1 MATQVLGTFNLPSG
15 MSQAQL
21 DAVIDQIAKS
31 GVWNSETKTLTFKNG
46 DSSDLFSV
54 ELTDVGGTYSGGDTE
69 TGTISISPE
78 GVITVTVKSA
88 AVIATEKGIA
98 NGLASLD
105 ESGLVKETAKKAQ
118 DYDTATGG
126 IKTKFDSIDSS
137 VTDLANKVNGL
148 QGSTIYL
155 GRIDNANPSQ
165 EELDARAQE
174 LLDGKP
180 LVQGH
185 TLIDSDGNEWNYN
198 GTDWVD
204 LGTSYIGTA
213 TDTELGIVK
222 GGTDVSIVAGEITVK
237 HAANADKLGNV
248 AAAEYAL
255 KSDLEGLGN
264 TNTVWE
270 VQVSGEA
277 TDATKL
283 TELVDAKKGDIAVLT
298 RTDIGNPITSYILK
312 ADGPTTASN
321 WVALCGK
328 VTTENVVLG
337 YTLKTMG
344 NGKIGGI
351 PENTT
356 FQPNT
361 TLKTILN
368 QMFVKII
375 QPTITQPSISISA
388 SGTKSVEAGTQVNI
402 TVTPTFK
409 PGSYTYGPATGVTL
423 QTYTLQQNL
432 KGSTTTI
439 VDAAST
445 AEPHTVQNITIE
457 DGTTIQFNASC
468 THTAGAQPL
477 DNSGAPATVQGIQAG
492 TKSVSNQ
499 QAFSG
504 FRKYFYGASTTL
516 ASEVNSAYIRS
527 LTNSTSAYN
536 NNSFTIQVP
545 EGAKEVT
552 IAVEQGKTLKN
563 ILYVEGMNTDVLS
576 TFTTSV
582 VPVEGANGYT
592 AKNYTV
598 YRVEVPGGM
607 TARTYKVNG

>member
-1 MATQVLGTFNLPSG
+1 MATKVLGTFSLPGGLS
-15 MSQAQL
+15 STQL
-21 DAVIDQIAKS
+21 NTIIESISKS
-31 GVWNSETKTLTFKNG
+31 GVYDELTNSIIFKNETG
-46 DSSDLFSV
+46 EDLFSV
-54 ELTDVGGTYSGGDTE
+54 DLSAAGKDYTGGTSS
-69 TGTISISPE
+69 TGTVSIDPE
-78 GVITVTVKSA
+78 SNVITITVNSE
-88 AVIATEKGIA
+88 AVIATEKGKASGI
-98 NGLASLD
+98 ASLD
-105 ESGLVKETAKKAQ
+105 ENSLVQETAKKAQ
-118 DYDTATGG
+118 DYDTTGT
-126 IKTKFDSIDSS
+126 IKTKFDSIDSNIGNIQ
-137 VTDLANKVNGL
+137 NKLDGL
-148 QGSTIYL
+148 TGATIYL
-155 GRIDNANPSQ
+155 GKIDEVNPNQ
-165 EELDARAQE
+165 EQLTQKAQE
-174 LLDGKP
+174 LLGEGKQ
-180 LVQGH
+180 LIAGH
-185 TLIDSDGNEWNYN
+185 TIIDGDGNEWNYN
-198 GTDWVD
+198 GTQWVD

-213 TDTELGIVK
+213 TNTEFGIVK
-222 GGTDVSIVAGEITVK
+222 GGTDVSINGGEMTVL
-237 HAANADKLGNV
+237 HATNADQLGGVAANQ
-248 AAAEYAL
+248 YAL
-255 KSDLEGLGN
+255 KSELTGA
-264 TNTVWE
+264 NTVW
-270 VQVSGEA
+270 QVDVTGEA
-277 TDATKL
+277 TDASKL
-283 TELVDAKKGDIAVLT
+283 VELTDAKKGDIAVLV
-298 RTDIGNPITSYILK
+298 RTDIGNPVISYILK
-312 ADGPTTASN
+312 ENGPTTAAN

-402 TVTPTFK
+402 TVTPTFN
-409 PGSYTYGPATGVTL
+409 PGKYTYGPATGVTL

-457 DGTTIQFNASC
+457 DGVTIQFNASC

-504 FRKYFYGASTTL
+504 FRKYFYGCKTTIT
-516 ASEVNSAYIRS
+516 ETVDSAYIRG
-527 LTNSTSAYN
+527 LTGSSGAYN
-536 NNSFTIQVP
+536 NNSWNINVP
-545 EGAKEVT
+545 EGTKEIT
-552 IAVEQGKTLKN
+552 IAVEDGKTLRN

-576 TFTTSV
+576 TFTMTK
-582 VPVEGANGYT
+582 VPVEGANGFT
-592 AKNYTV
+592 AKNYNV
-598 YRVEVPGGM
+598 YRVEVPGGL

>member
-1 MATQVLGTFNLPSG
+1 MATKVLGTFSLPGGLS
-15 MSQAQL
+15 STQL
-21 DAVIDQIAKS
+21 NTIIESISKS
-31 GVWNSETKTLTFKNG
+31 GVYDELTNSIIFKNETG
-46 DSSDLFSV
+46 EDLFSV
-54 ELTDVGGTYSGGDTE
+54 DLSAAGKDYTGGTSS
-69 TGTISISPE
+69 TGTVSIDPE
-78 GVITVTVKSA
+78 SNVITITVNSE
-88 AVIATEKGIA
+88 AVIATEKGKASGI
-98 NGLASLD
+98 ASLD
-105 ESGLVKETAKKAQ
+105 ENSLVQETAKKAQ
-118 DYDTATGG
+118 DYDTTGT
-126 IKTKFDSIDSS
+126 IKTKFDSIDSNIGNIQ
-137 VTDLANKVNGL
+137 NKLDGL
-148 QGSTIYL
+148 TGATIYL
-155 GRIDNANPSQ
+155 GKIDEVNPNQ
-165 EELDARAQE
+165 EQLTQKAQE
-174 LLDGKP
+174 LLGEGKQ
-180 LVQGH
+180 LIAGH
-185 TLIDSDGNEWNYN
+185 TIIDGDGNEWNYN
-198 GTDWVD
+198 GTQWVD

-213 TDTELGIVK
+213 TNTEFGIVK
-222 GGTDVSIVAGEITVK
+222 GGTDVSINGGEMTVL
-237 HAANADKLGNV
+237 HATNADQLGGVAANQ
-248 AAAEYAL
+248 YAL
-255 KSDLEGLGN
+255 KSELTGA
-264 TNTVWE
+264 NTVW
-270 VQVSGEA
+270 QVDVTGEA
-277 TDATKL
+277 TDASKL
-283 TELVDAKKGDIAVLT
+283 VELTDAKKGDIAVLV
-298 RTDIGNPITSYILK
+298 RTDIGNPVISYILK
-312 ADGPTTASN
+312 ENGPTTAAN

-351 PENTT
+351 SENTT

-402 TVTPTFK
+402 TVTPTFN
-409 PGSYTYGPATGVTL
+409 PGKYTYGPATGVTL

-457 DGTTIQFNASC
+457 DGVTIQFNASC

-504 FRKYFYGASTTL
+504 FRKYFYGCKTTIT
-516 ASEVNSAYIRS
+516 ETVDSAYIRG
-527 LTNSTSAYN
+527 LTGSSGAYN
-536 NNSFTIQVP
+536 NNSWNINVP
-545 EGAKEVT
+545 EGTKEIT
-552 IAVEQGKTLKN
+552 IAVEDGKTLRN

-576 TFTTSV
+576 TFTMTK
-582 VPVEGANGYT
+582 VPVEGANGFT
-592 AKNYTV
+592 AKNYNV
-598 YRVEVPGGM
+598 YRVEVPGGL

>member
-1 MATQVLGTFNLPSG
+1 MATQILGTFSLPSG
-15 MSQAQL
+15 LSSTQL
-21 DAVIDQIAKS
+21 NAIIDMIAKS
-31 GVWNSETKTLTFKNG
+31 GVYDPETKNITFKNT
-46 DSSDLFSV
+46 DQEDLFQVDLSS
-54 ELTDVGGTYSGGDTE
+54 VGGNYTGGTSD
-69 TGTISISPE
+69 TGTVAIGPD
-78 GVITVTVKSA
+78 GVITITVNSA
-88 AVIATEKGIA
+88 NVIATEKGKA
-98 NGLASLD
+98 NGIASLD
-105 ESGLVKETAKKAQ
+105 ENSLVKETAKKAQ
-118 DYDTATGG
+118 DYDTTGT

-137 VTDLANKVNGL
+137 VSDLTNKVNGL
-148 QGSTIYL
+148 QGATIYL
-155 GRIDNANPSQ
+155 GKIDNANPSQ
-165 EELDARAQE
+165 EELDARAAE

-180 LVQGH
+180 LIAGH
-185 TLIDSDGNEWNYN
+185 TIIDSDGNEWNYN

-213 TDTELGIVK
+213 TNTEFGIVK
-222 GGTDVSIVAGEITVK
+222 GGADISISGGEMTVL
-237 HAANADKLGNV
+237 HATNADQLGGVAANQ
-248 AAAEYAL
+248 YAL
-255 KSDLEGLGN
+255 KSELTGA
-264 TNTVWE
+264 NTVW
-270 VQVSGEA
+270 QVDVTGEA
-277 TDATKL
+277 TDASKL
-283 TELVDAKKGDIAVLT
+283 VELTNAKKGDIAVLV
-298 RTDIGNPITSYILK
+298 RADIGNPVISYILK
-312 ADGPTTASN
+312 GNEPTTAAN

-328 VTTENVVLG
+328 VTAENVVLG

-388 SGTKSVEAGTQVNI
+388 SGAKSVEAGTQVNI

-432 KGSTTTI
+432 KGSITTI

-457 DGTTIQFNASC
+457 DGATIQFNASC

-504 FRKYFYGASTTL
+504 FRKYFYGCKTTIT
-516 ASEVNSAYIRS
+516 ETVDSAYIRG
-527 LTNSTSAYN
+527 LTGSNGAYN
-536 NNSFTIQVP
+536 NNSWNINVP
-545 EGAKEVT
+545 EGTKEIT
-552 IAVEQGKTLKN
+552 IAVEDGKTLKN

-576 TFTTSV
+576 TFTMTK
-582 VPVEGANGYT
+582 VPVEGANGFT
-592 AKNYTV
+592 AKNYNI
-598 YRVEVPGGM
+598 YRVEVPGGL

>member
-1 MATQVLGTFNLPSG
+1 MATRVLGTFNLPSG
-15 MSQAQL
+15 MNQTQL
-21 DAVIDQIAKS
+21 DAIIDMIAKS
-31 GVWNSETKTLTFKNG
+31 GVYDAETKTITFKNG
-46 DSSDLFSV
+46 DSEDLFSV
-54 ELTDVGGTYSGGDTE
+54 DLTQAGKDYSGGDTD
-69 TGTISISPE
+69 TGTVSISPE
-78 GVITVTVKSA
+78 GVITVTVKSD
-88 AVIATEKGIA
+88 AVIATQKGQA
-98 NGLASLD
+98 NGIASLD
-105 ESGLVKETAKKAQ
+105 GEGLVNETAKTAK
-118 DYDTATGG
+118 DYDTAAGG
-126 IKTKFDSIDSS
+126 IKTKFDSIDTAVS
-137 VTDLANKVNGL
+137 DLSNKVSGL
-148 QGSTIYL
+148 SGATIYL
-155 GRIDNANPSQ
+155 GKIDNANPSQ

-180 LVQGH
+180 LVAGH

-213 TDTELGIVK
+213 TNTEFGIVK
-222 GGTDVSIVAGEITVK
+222 GGTDVSIAGGKMTVL
-237 HAANADKLGNV
+237 HAVNADQLGGT
-248 AAAEYAL
+248 AAADYAL
-255 KSDLEGLGN
+255 KSDLEDLGN
-264 TNTVWE
+264 QNTVWE
-270 VQVSGEA
+270 VAVTGDA
-277 TDATKL
+277 TDASKL
-283 TELVDAKKGDIAVLT
+283 IELVDAKKGDIAVLV
-298 RTDIGNPITSYILK
+298 RTDIGNPVISYILK
-312 ADGPTTASN
+312 NNTPTTATN

-351 PENTT
+351 QENTT

-402 TVTPTFK
+402 TVTPTFN
-409 PGSYTYGPATGVTL
+409 PGKYTYGPATGVTL

-432 KGSTTTI
+432 KGSTTTL

-504 FRKYFYGASTTL
+504 FRKYFYGCKTTIT
-516 ASEVNSAYIRS
+516 ETVDSAYIRG
-527 LTNSTSAYN
+527 LTGSSGAYN
-536 NNSFTIQVP
+536 NNSWNINVP
-545 EGAKEVT
+545 EGTKEIT
-552 IAVEQGKTLKN
+552 IAVEDGKTLKN

-576 TFTTSV
+576 TFTMTQ
-582 VPVEGANGYT
+582 VPVEGANGFT
-592 AKNYTV
+592 AKNYNV
-598 YRVEVPGGM
+598 YRVEVPGGL

>member
-1 MATQVLGTFNLPSG
+1 MATKVLGTFSLPGGLS
-15 MSQAQL
+15 STQL
-21 DAVIDQIAKS
+21 NTIIESISKS
-31 GVWNSETKTLTFKNG
+31 GVYDELTNSIIFKNETG
-46 DSSDLFSV
+46 EDLFSV
-54 ELTDVGGTYSGGDTE
+54 DLSAAGKDYTGGTSS
-69 TGTISISPE
+69 TGTVSIDPE
-78 GVITVTVKSA
+78 SNVITITVNSE
-88 AVIATEKGIA
+88 AVIATEKGKASGI
-98 NGLASLD
+98 ASLD
-105 ESGLVKETAKKAQ
+105 ENSLVQETAKKAQ
-118 DYDTATGG
+118 DYDTTGT
-126 IKTKFDSIDSS
+126 IKTKFDSIDSNIGNIQ
-137 VTDLANKVNGL
+137 NKLDGL
-148 QGSTIYL
+148 TGATIYL
-155 GRIDNANPSQ
+155 GKIDEVNPNQ
-165 EELDARAQE
+165 EQLTQKAQE
-174 LLDGKP
+174 LLGEGKQ
-180 LVQGH
+180 LIAGH
-185 TLIDSDGNEWNYN
+185 TIIDGDGNEWNYN
-198 GTDWVD
+198 GTQWVD

-213 TDTELGIVK
+213 TNTEFGIVK
-222 GGTDVSIVAGEITVK
+222 GGTDVSINGGEMTVL
-237 HAANADKLGNV
+237 HATNADQLGGVAANQ
-248 AAAEYAL
+248 YAL
-255 KSDLEGLGN
+255 KSELTGA
-264 TNTVWE
+264 NTVW
-270 VQVSGEA
+270 QVDVTGEA
-277 TDATKL
+277 TDASKL
-283 TELVDAKKGDIAVLT
+283 VELTDAKKGDIAVLV
-298 RTDIGNPITSYILK
+298 RTDIGNPVISYILK
-312 ADGPTTASN
+312 ENGPTTAAN

-388 SGTKSVEAGTQVNI
+388 NGTKSVEAGTQVNI
-402 TVTPTFK
+402 TVTPTFN
-409 PGSYTYGPATGVTL
+409 PGKYTYGPATGVTL

-457 DGTTIQFNASC
+457 DGVTIQFNASC

-504 FRKYFYGASTTL
+504 FRKYFYGCKTTIT
-516 ASEVNSAYIRS
+516 ETVDSAYIRG
-527 LTNSTSAYN
+527 LTGSSGAYN
-536 NNSFTIQVP
+536 NNSWNINVP
-545 EGAKEVT
+545 EGTKEIT
-552 IAVEQGKTLKN
+552 IAVEDGKTLRN

-576 TFTTSV
+576 TFTMTK
-582 VPVEGANGYT
+582 VPVEGANGFT
-592 AKNYTV
+592 AKNYNV
-598 YRVEVPGGM
+598 YRVEVPGGL

>member
-1 MATQVLGTFNLPSG
+1 MATKVLGTFSLPGGLS
-15 MSQAQL
+15 STQL
-21 DAVIDQIAKS
+21 NTIIESISKS
-31 GVWNSETKTLTFKNG
+31 GVYDELTNSIIFKNETG
-46 DSSDLFSV
+46 EDLFSV
-54 ELTDVGGTYSGGDTE
+54 DLSAAGKDYTGGTSS
-69 TGTISISPE
+69 TGTVSIDPE
-78 GVITVTVKSA
+78 SNVITITVNSE
-88 AVIATEKGIA
+88 AVIATEKGKASGI
-98 NGLASLD
+98 ASLD
-105 ESGLVKETAKKAQ
+105 ENSLVQETAKKAQ
-118 DYDTATGG
+118 DYDTTGT
-126 IKTKFDSIDSS
+126 IKTKFDSIDSNIGNIQ
-137 VTDLANKVNGL
+137 NKLDGL
-148 QGSTIYL
+148 TGATIYL
-155 GRIDNANPSQ
+155 GKIDEVNPNQ
-165 EELDARAQE
+165 GQLTQKAQE
-174 LLDGKP
+174 LLGEGKQ
-180 LVQGH
+180 LIAGH
-185 TLIDSDGNEWNYN
+185 TIIDGDGNEWNYN
-198 GTDWVD
+198 GTQWVD

-213 TDTELGIVK
+213 TNTEFGIVK
-222 GGTDVSIVAGEITVK
+222 GGTDVSINGGEMTVL
-237 HAANADKLGNV
+237 HATNADQLGGVAANQ
-248 AAAEYAL
+248 YAL
-255 KSDLEGLGN
+255 KSELTGA
-264 TNTVWE
+264 NTVW
-270 VQVSGEA
+270 QVDVTGEA
-277 TDATKL
+277 TDASKL
-283 TELVDAKKGDIAVLT
+283 VELTDAKKGDIAVLV
-298 RTDIGNPITSYILK
+298 RTDIGNPVISYILK
-312 ADGPTTASN
+312 ENGPTTAAN

-402 TVTPTFK
+402 TVTPTFN
-409 PGSYTYGPATGVTL
+409 PGKYTYGPATGVTL

-457 DGTTIQFNASC
+457 DGVTIQFNASC

-504 FRKYFYGASTTL
+504 FRKYFYGCKTTIT
-516 ASEVNSAYIRS
+516 ETVDSAYIRG
-527 LTNSTSAYN
+527 LTGSSGAYN
-536 NNSFTIQVP
+536 NNSWNINVP
-545 EGAKEVT
+545 EGTKEIT
-552 IAVEQGKTLKN
+552 IAVEDGKTLRN

-576 TFTTSV
+576 TFTMTK
-582 VPVEGANGYT
+582 VPVEGANGFT
-592 AKNYTV
+592 AKNYNV
-598 YRVEVPGGM
+598 YRVEVPGGL

>member
-1 MATQVLGTFNLPSG
+1 MAAQVLGTFSLPSG
-15 MSQAQL
+15 LSPAQL
-21 DAVIDQIAKS
+21 DAIINKIATS
-31 GVWNSETKTLTFKNG
+31 GVYNPETKTITFKNE
-46 DSSDLFSV
+46 DSGDLFTV
-54 ELTDVGGTYSGGDTE
+54 DLTQAGKDYSGGTSD
-69 TGTISISPE
+69 TGTVAISPE
-78 GVITVTVKSA
+78 GVITITVNSTN
-88 AVIATEKGIA
+88 VIATEKGKASGI
-98 NGLASLD
+98 ASLD
-105 ESGLVKETAKKAQ
+105 ENSLVKETAKKAQ
-118 DYDTATGG
+118 DYDDTTGT

-137 VTDLANKVNGL
+137 VSDLTNKVNGL
-148 QGSTIYL
+148 QGATIYL
-155 GRIDNANPSQ
+155 GRIENANPSQ
-165 EELDARAQE
+165 EDLDARAQE

-180 LVQGH
+180 LIAGH

-213 TDTELGIVK
+213 TNTEFGIVK
-222 GGTDVSIVAGEITVK
+222 GGTDVSITGGEMTVL
-237 HAANADKLGNV
+237 HATNADQLGGVAANQ
-248 AAAEYAL
+248 YAL
-255 KSDLEGLGN
+255 KSELAGA
-264 TNTVWE
+264 NTVW
-270 VQVSGEA
+270 QVNVTGDA
-277 TDATKL
+277 TDASKL
-283 TELVDAKKGDIAVLT
+283 VELTDAKKGDIAVLV
-298 RTDIGNPITSYILK
+298 RTDIGNPVISYILK
-312 ADGPTTASN
+312 ENGPTTAAN

-351 PENTT
+351 AENTT

-402 TVTPTFK
+402 TVTPTFN
-409 PGSYTYGPATGVTL
+409 PGKYTYGPATGVTL

-457 DGTTIQFNASC
+457 DGVTIQFNASC

-504 FRKYFYGASTTL
+504 FRKYFYGCKTSIAET
-516 ASEVNSAYIRS
+516 VDSAYIRE
-527 LTNSTSAYN
+527 LTGSSGAYN
-536 NNSFTIQVP
+536 NNSWNINVP
-545 EGAKEVT
+545 EGTKEIT
-552 IAVEQGKTLKN
+552 IAVEDGKTLRN

-576 TFTTSV
+576 TFTMTK
-582 VPVEGANGYT
+582 VPVEGASGFT
-592 AKNYTV
+592 AKNYNV
-598 YRVEVPGGM
+598 YRVEVPGGL